1 MNTIINAKKR
11 TSLLWDNMIVLDKIE
26 KLTSKVEDLNESV
39 RILCEL
45 LALVLKVKIN
55 WESDKEEEEDK
66 EEEDEEYNQTT

>member
-1 MNTIINAKKR
+1 LNTIINAKKR